1 MDIKEI
7 LTELKKFEDTEEYKA
22 FVAGLINTERVKAF
36 LSTDDGKKLLQPQLD
51 SYFSKGLETWKN
63 NNLDNLVNA
72 KVKELYPDADP
83 KDTELAEVKAEL
95 ERMKAESI
103 RKDLTNKALT
113 YANEK
118 GLPSDLVDYF
128 VGTDEKSTNDN
139 LEKFEK
145 AFSSAIGAAV
155 DKKLK
160 GSSYVPPDD
169 DDTEPMDGVT
179 AAFNKL
185 NPNISVKIAD

>member
-7 LTELKKFEDTEEYKA
+7 LAELKKFEDTDEYKA

-51 SYFSKGLETWKN
+51 SYFTKGLETWKN
-63 NNLDNLVNA
+63 NNLENLVNA